1 MTHNP
6 FSKTSHTDAADRQ
19 CDLAEL
25 PIENA
30 EDTVVAVA
38 LQNALDDCDVEKT
51 IEKPPHKEEGTPNN
65 VECYKCQKKGFK

>member
-25 PIENA
+25 QIENA

-51 IEKPPHKEEGTPNN
+51 IEKPPYKEEGTPNN